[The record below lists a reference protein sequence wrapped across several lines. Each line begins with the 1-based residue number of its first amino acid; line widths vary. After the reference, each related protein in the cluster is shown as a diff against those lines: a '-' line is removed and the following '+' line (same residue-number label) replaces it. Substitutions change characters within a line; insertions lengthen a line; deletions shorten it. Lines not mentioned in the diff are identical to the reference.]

1 MSKAENGSFISL
13 YHDLVRSEAWVGLS
27 ANAVKVLIGIWDQY
41 NGHNNG
47 DLRFGYEHAMRL
59 LRCSTATAKRTF
71 AELKNTGLIVAV
83 EKGSFAHKGGTRHGI
98 VTAWRITAIKP
109 TGKPNGKATAR
120 RRRNSFDGVPG
131 DP

>member
-13 YHDLVRSEAWVGLS
+13 YHDLVRSEMWARLS
-27 ANAVKVLIGIWDQY
+27 ANAIKLLIGIWDQY

-47 DLRFGYEHAMRL
+47 ELQYGYAHAERL
-59 LRCSTATAKRTF
+59 LGCSSQTAWRTF

-83 EKGSFAHKGGTRHGI
+83 EKGSFAHKNGARHGV
-98 VTAWRITAIKP
+98 VTGWRITAIKP
-109 TGKPNGKATAR
+109 TGKPNGKPSAR
-120 RRRNSFDGVPG
+120 RRKNTSDGVPG